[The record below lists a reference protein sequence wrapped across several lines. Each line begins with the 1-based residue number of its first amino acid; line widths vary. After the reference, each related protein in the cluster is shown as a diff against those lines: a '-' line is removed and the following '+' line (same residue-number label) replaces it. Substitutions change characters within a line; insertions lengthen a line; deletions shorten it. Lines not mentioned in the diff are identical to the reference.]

1 MEKAKQKFFQRK
13 WVLWISLI
21 FFPPLGLILL
31 WAGQK
36 QMQKKG
42 KIILTVV
49 FAIWFGI
56 LLIGTT
62 GGATTNSAASTATVQ
77 EINAGTNL
85 EPSQNPVEPT
95 QQPSETPRVISVQ
108 DAKDACLSFF
118 TEIVMDTYNEIPW
131 GEGTENGVI
140 INSDYSEE
148 SQNGTVTI
156 SYTLMD
162 EPNAGTQIVMD
173 FALKGDR
180 VSVSKISIDGVEQEL
195 SADAKDSVLI
205 WLLLDKNYEE

>member
-1 MEKAKQKFFQRK
+1 MEKAKQKFFQRN
-13 WVLWISLI
+13 WVLWVSLA

-31 WAGQK
+31 WACHK
-36 QMQKKG
+36 QMKKSS
-42 KIILTVV
+42 KIILTAF
-49 FAIWFGI
+49 FAIWFVI
-56 LLIGTT
+56 LLVATN
-62 GGATTNSAASTATVQ
+62 GGSSANPAASTEAVQ
-77 EINAGTNL
+77 EVKADANP

-95 QQPSETPRVISVQ
+95 QQPNESPKAITVQ

-148 SQNGTVTI
+148 SQSGAVAI
-156 SYTLMD
+156 SYTLID

-173 FALKGDR
+173 FALEADR
-180 VSVSKISIDGVEQEL
+180 VSVSKILVDGVEQEL
-195 SADAKDSVLI
+195 PAEAKDSVLI
-205 WLLLDKNYEE
+205 WLLLDKNYQG

>member
-13 WVLWISLI
+13 WVLWVSLI

-36 QMQKKG
+36 QMQKKS

-56 LLIGTT
+56 LLIGTR
-62 GGATTNSAASTATVQ
+62 GGAATNPAASSEAVQ
-77 EINAGTNL
+77 EVKADANL
-85 EPSQNPVEPT
+85 ETSQNPVEPT

-108 DAKDACLSFF
+108 DAKDACLSLY
-118 TEIVMDTYNEIPW
+118 TEIIMNTYNEIPW
-131 GEGTENGVI
+131 GEETENGVI
-140 INSDYSEE
+140 INSGYSEE
-148 SQNGTVTI
+148 SQSGTVAI

-173 FALKGDR
+173 FALEGDQ
-180 VSVSKISIDGVEQEL
+180 VSISKISIDGVEQEL

-205 WLLLDKNYEE
+205 WLLLDKNYKG

>member
-1 MEKAKQKFFQRK
+1 MEKAKQKFFQRNWAL
-13 WVLWISLI
+13 WVSLI

-31 WAGQK
+31 WACHK
-36 QMQKKG
+36 QMQKKS

-56 LLIGTT
+56 LLIGTR
-62 GGATTNSAASTATVQ
+62 GGAATNPAESTVIVQ
-77 EINAGTNL
+77 ETNAELNT
-85 EPSQNPVEPT
+85 EPSQSPVEPM
-95 QQPSETPRVISVQ
+95 QQPIETPRVISVQ

-118 TEIVMDTYNEIPW
+118 TEIVMDTYNEMPW

-148 SQNGTVTI
+148 SQSGTVAI
-156 SYTLMD
+156 SYTLKD

-173 FALKGDR
+173 FALEADQ
-180 VSVSKISIDGVEQEL
+180 VSISKISIDGVEQEL
-195 SADAKDSVLI
+195 PADAKDSVLI
-205 WLLLDKNYEE
+205 WLLLDKNYEG